1 MGGCIFNSRNILS
14 VYWIY
19 FSGDKS
25 MINEEKI
32 TVEDKMLV
40 DSIIRSSYEEIA
52 VYYVRAIST
61 IAHNMDISPLEA
73 HMQNIKGTV
82 GELKELKVGTNQ

>member
-1 MGGCIFNSRNILS
+1 